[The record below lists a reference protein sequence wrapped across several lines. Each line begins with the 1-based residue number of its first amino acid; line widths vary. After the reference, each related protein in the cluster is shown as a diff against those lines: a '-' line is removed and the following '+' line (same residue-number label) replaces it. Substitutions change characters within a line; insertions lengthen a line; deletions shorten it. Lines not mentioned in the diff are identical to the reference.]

1 MNRQDEP
8 RWLEAVRDQLD
19 TDAAGYDA
27 ATLSRLNRARQAAL
41 DAGLRRQRRPWWHWS
56 LVAVATS
63 AAVVL
68 AMALTLRTPDTG
80 APPVAPV
87 ALEQSEVDDLELLAA
102 GEDLELIENLE
113 FYAWLEQQSLDG

>member
-1 MNRQDEP
+1 MNHENEP
-8 RWLEAVRDQLD
+8 GWLEAVRAQLD
-19 TDAAGYDA
+19 ADAAGLDA

-41 DAGLRRQRRPWWHWS
+41 DAGLRPRRRPWWHWS
-56 LVAVATS
+56 LVAMASS

-68 AMALTLRTPDTG
+68 ALALTLRTPEI
-80 APPVAPV
+80 AAPVAPV
-87 ALEQSEVDDLELLAA
+87 ALEQPEVDDLELLVA

>member
-1 MNRQDEP
+1 MSQENEP
-8 RWLEAVRDQLD
+8 RWQQAVREQLD
-19 TDAAGYDA
+19 ADAAGYDA

-41 DAGLRRQRRPWWHWS
+41 DAGLRPQRRPWWHWS

-68 AMALTLRTPDTG
+68 AVALTLRTPEIS

>member
-1 MNRQDEP
+1 MSQEMDP
-8 RWLEAVRDQLD
+8 RWLQAVREKLD
-19 TDAAGYDA
+19 AETAGYDS

-41 DAGLRRQRRPWWHWS
+41 DAGLRPRRRPWWHWS
-56 LVAVATS
+56 LVAAASS

-68 AMALTLRTPDTG
+68 ALALTLRTPEI
-80 APPVAPV
+80 AAPVAPV
-87 ALEQSEVDDLELLAA
+87 ALEQPEVDDLELLVA

>member
-8 RWLEAVRDQLD
+8 RWLEAVREQLD

-41 DAGLRRQRRPWWHWS
+41 DAGLRPRRRPWWHWS

-68 AMALTLRTPDTG
+68 AVALTLRTPEAG
-80 APPVAPV
+80 KPPVAPV

>member
-8 RWLEAVRDQLD
+8 RWLETVREQLD

-41 DAGLRRQRRPWWHWS
+41 DAGLRPQRRPWWHWS

-68 AMALTLRTPDTG
+68 AVALTLRTPETG
-80 APPVAPV
+80 RPQVAPV

>member
-8 RWLEAVRDQLD
+8 RWLEAVREQLD

-41 DAGLRRQRRPWWHWS
+41 DAGLRAQKRPWWHWS
-56 LVAVATS
+56 LVAVASS
-63 AAVVL
+63 AAAVL
-68 AMALTLRTPDTG
+68 AVALTLRTPETD

-87 ALEQSEVDDLELLAA
+87 AMEQSEVDDLELLAA